1 LRISLKCNGRS
12 AGESNQVRGKIVAM
26 SDIDRRLRKAGR
38 HIEKVA
44 GITVIE
50 NGMEGDMNGLA
61 HALAPNP
68 PLYSRSE
75 LVEHRRNILRYA
87 RSFPPGPERNQHRQ
101 IAGSLRTLFR
111 NRRWLEANVLKG
123 S

>member
-1 LRISLKCNGRS
+1 MI
-12 AGESNQVRGKIVAM
+12 
-26 SDIDRRLRKAGR
+26 DIDQRLRKAER
-38 HIEKVA
+38 HIREVA

-50 NGMEGDMNGLA
+50 NGMEGNMTALA
-61 HALAPNP
+61 HALAPEP

-101 IAGSLRTLFR
+101 VARSLRTLFR
-111 NRRWLEANVLKG
+111 NRRWLEANVLKDC
-123 S
+123 